1 MSTAWR
7 GATLA
12 IGNSDISAPEITPGS
27 DGPAVLDPQHLGDI
41 VGALGTLKR
50 SETGN
55 TKSWKR
61 RLRLFLIIAG
71 PGLIV
76 MGGGNDAGG
85 VSVYAQMGQDYGMK
99 LLWCMVLL
107 FPILYFC
114 QEMVVR
120 LGAVSGVGHGKL
132 IFARFGKFWGTFSVA
147 DLFVINAVT
156 IVVEFIGVE
165 QGLSYFGLSNLWAV
179 LASAVLLFAVMA
191 GGTYRYW
198 ERFLI
203 FLVIANFISFPMA
216 FLVHGSAGSAV
227 TGVVPSMP
235 GGLNAT
241 LLLLV
246 VSVVGTTVEPWQMFF
261 QQSNVVDKRITPRWL
276 NYERWDTGI
285 GVVIEVAGA
294 LAIMAACAFGLAHTS
309 AFGNFNDLNSTFT
322 ALQQHVG
329 HGVGGLLA
337 IATIDGS
344 LIGANLTALTTT
356 YTLGDVYP
364 KMRHSLHWKMK
375 QAPWFY
381 GLYAISVAVAAVV
394 TLAWANDL
402 DVVINGVEA
411 LNGIL
416 LPSALVFL
424 ILLANDKAVL
434 GPWSNTTAQ
443 NWVSGVIAWVVLTFS
458 LAPLVTTFWPVIT
471 LKQAFSG
478 GAVCLV
484 LGVIAA
490 FLLLRY
496 RASRNEQFADGPGN
510 NRRPPDM
517 DRATWKETLRARR
530 TTWRT
535 PRIET
540 LERPTLSMSRR
551 VGLLA
556 LRGYII
562 FAIVIMVIKLIQ
574 VTTAH

>member
-1 MSTAWR
+1 
-7 GATLA
+7 LA
-12 IGNSDISAPEITPGS
+12 VDNPGTTGPTRAPGS
-27 DGPAVLDPQHLGDI
+27 DGPAVLDPQHAGDI

-50 SETGN
+50 SETGS
-55 TKSWKR
+55 TRSWR
-61 RLRLFLIIAG
+61 RKFRLLLVIIG

-99 LLWCMVLL
+99 LLWTLVLL

-132 IFARFGKFWGTFSVA
+132 IFARFGKLWGTFSVA
-147 DLFVINAVT
+147 DLFIINAVT

-165 QGLSYFGLSNLWAV
+165 QALSFFGMPDLWAV
-179 LASAVLLFAVMA
+179 VLSAVLLFAVMA
-191 GGTYRYW
+191 GGTYRFW

-203 FLVIANFISFPMA
+203 FLVIVNFVSFPLLL
-216 FLVHGSAGSAV
+216 LVHTSVTSAV
-227 TGVVPSMP
+227 AGVVPSMP

-246 VSVVGTTVEPWQMFF
+246 VGVVGTTIEPWQMFF

-276 NYERWDTGI
+276 NYERLDTGI
-285 GVVIEVAGA
+285 GIVIEVAGA
-294 LAIMAACAFGLAHTS
+294 LVVMGACAFGLARTR
-309 AFGNFNDLNSTFT
+309 AFGNFSDLSTT
-322 ALQQHVG
+322 MAALQAHVG
-329 HGVGGLLA
+329 HGTGDLMALA
-337 IATIDGS
+337 TLDGS
-344 LIGANLTALTTT
+344 LIGANLTALTTS

-364 KMRHSLHWKMK
+364 KMRHSLHWKMS

-381 GLYAISVAVAAVV
+381 GLYAILIGVAAIV
-394 TLAWANDL
+394 TLLWASDL
-402 DVVINGVEA
+402 NVVINGVEA

-434 GPWSNTTAQ
+434 GPWSNGAAL
-443 NWVSGVIAWVVLTFS
+443 NWVAGVIAWVVTTFS

-471 LKQAFSG
+471 LKQ
-478 GAVCLV
+478 CLY
-484 LGVIAA
+484 GFIACTVVGIV
-490 FLLLRY
+490 FMGLLLKFRSG
-496 RASRNEQFADGPGN
+496 RGTAAESGPGSN
-510 NRRPPDM
+510 KRPPQM
-517 DRATWKETLRARR
+517 SRAQWRAELRERR
-530 TTWRT
+530 VAWRT
-535 PRIET
+535 PRIDT
-540 LERPTLSMSRR
+540 LERPALSMARR
-551 VGLLA
+551 IGLLT
-556 LRGYII
+556 LRAYLI

-574 VTTAH
+574 VTTAHH